1 MNIRCWDELVKYGA
15 LDILGRE
22 YGAMLLPQAEPEY
35 NVSMLIDLEQ
45 APQEPGEFIYPVI
58 GRWLFHDP

>member
-1 MNIRCWDELVKYGA
+1 MQYGA
-15 LDILGRE
+15 MEVLGRE

-45 APQEPGEFIYPVI
+45 APQEGGESDLAVVTRIRLI
-58 GRWLFHDP
+58 GR